1 VVPGTV
7 TTHDIPLTRAL
18 HIRKRSKCRV
28 VGETEELMEEGNIVR
43 LREFLRGVRLTAADC
58 RPRAAHLT
66 PHRRGRGERE
76 ACVLPPSSS
85 LRCGILPRKAEL
97 SSIMSTDWV

>member
-1 VVPGTV
+1 MVGAGVDMVPGTV

-18 HIRKRSKCRV
+18 HIRKRSKCRI

-43 LREFLRGVRLTAADC
+43 LRDFLRGVRLTATDC

-76 ACVLPPSSS
+76 AWCLAALLVYMKLK
-85 LRCGILPRKAEL
+85 LFKFF
-97 SSIMSTDWV
+97 